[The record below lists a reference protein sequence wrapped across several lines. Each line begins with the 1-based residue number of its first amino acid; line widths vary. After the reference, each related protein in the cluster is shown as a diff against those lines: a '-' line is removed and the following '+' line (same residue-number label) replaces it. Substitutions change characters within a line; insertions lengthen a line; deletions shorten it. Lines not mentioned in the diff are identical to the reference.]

1 MAREYQVKTDEQYTL
16 GSVEKRTK
24 LNLNDLLNRREK
36 ERKVDR
42 KINVLI
48 LSGATAVA
56 AVIVVIL
63 GF

>member
-16 GSVEKRTK
+16 GGVEKRTK

-48 LSGATAVA
+48 LSGATAIA
-56 AVIVVIL
+56 AVIIVVL

>member
-1 MAREYQVKTDEQYTL
+1 MAREHQVKTDEQYTL